1 MSLVLSVQ
9 SSVAYGYV
17 GNRAAIIPLNALGHE
32 VVALNTVS
40 FSNHTGYGDWTGEV
54 FSAAQLSDLIK
65 GIKAR
70 GLFPK
75 IDAVLTG
82 YIGDEDLGAL
92 VLDTLGEIRAANPN
106 CIYCCDPVM
115 GDVGSG
121 FFVNPRVSEF
131 FKGSAIDQA
140 DIIVPNQ
147 FEASFL
153 SGIDI
158 KTRVDAL
165 RAFERLHARGIKR
178 IVMTSFQPDNL
189 EPDKISM
196 LISDQSTQADQDSTG
211 VFQVTTSQ
219 KSNGVFQ
226 VTTPRFA
233 MDPMPNGAGDV
244 TAATILAHLLKGA
257 DLRGAVEHTAGALHD
272 IFDLTEQAQRRELN
286 LIRAQNAFLEPSQV
300 FKAVRIA

>member
-54 FSAAQLSDLIK
+54 FSAQQLSELIN

-92 VLDTLGEIRAANPN
+92 VLNTLDEIRTANPN

-115 GDVGSG
+115 GDTGSG
-121 FFVNPRVSEF
+121 FFVNQRVTEF
-131 FKGSAIDQA
+131 FRDSAIDRA

-158 KTRVDAL
+158 LTMADAL
-165 RAFERLHARGIKR
+165 RALESLHARGIKR
-178 IVMTSFQPDNL
+178 IVMTSFQPDTL

-196 LISDQSTQADQDSTG
+196 LISESS
-211 VFQVTTSQ
+211 
-219 KSNGVFQ
+219 KGVFQ

-244 TAATILAHLLKGA
+244 TAATILAHLLRGA

-272 IFDLTEQAQRRELN
+272 IFDQTQQAQRRELN
-286 LIRAQNAFLEPSQV
+286 LIRAQNAFLQPSQAFEV
-300 FKAVRIA
+300 VRIV

>member
-17 GNRAAIIPLNALGHE
+17 GNRAAMIPLNALGHE

-40 FSNHTGYGDWTGEV
+40 FSNHKGYGDWTGEV
-54 FSAAQLSDLIK
+54 FSTAQLSDLIK

-82 YIGDEDLGAL
+82 YIGDEELGAL
-92 VLDTLGEIRAANPN
+92 VLETLGDIRAANPE
-106 CIYCCDPVM
+106 CLYCCDPVM

-121 FFVNPRVSEF
+121 FFVNPRVRDY
-131 FKGSAIDQA
+131 FKEGSIDKA

-153 SGIDI
+153 SDIDI
-158 KTRVDAL
+158 RTMADAL
-165 RAFERLHARGIKR
+165 RAFDVLHARGIKR
-178 IVMTSFQPDNL
+178 IVMTSFQPDDL

-196 LISDQSTQADQDSTG
+196 LLSDRSTAGDQDSKG
-211 VFQVTTSQ
+211 ALQVTTSQ
-219 KSNGVFQ
+219 KNRGVFQ

-257 DLRGAVEHTAGALHD
+257 DLRGAVELTAAALHD
-272 IFDLTEQAQRRELN
+272 IFDQTQQDQRRELN
-286 LIRAQNAFLEPSQV
+286 LIRAQSAFEHPSQSFEALRV
-300 FKAVRIA
+300 L

>member
-54 FSAAQLSDLIK
+54 FSAQQLSELIN

-92 VLDTLGEIRAANPN
+92 VLSTLGEIRAANPN

-115 GDVGSG
+115 GDTGSG
-121 FFVNPRVSEF
+121 FFVNQRVAEF
-131 FKGSAIDQA
+131 FKDSAIGRA

-158 KTRVDAL
+158 CTMADAL
-165 RAFERLHARGIKR
+165 RALESLHARGIKR
-178 IVMTSFQPDNL
+178 IVMTSFQPDTL
-189 EPDKISM
+189 GPDKISM
-196 LISDQSTQADQDSTG
+196 LISESSKG
-211 VFQVTTSQ
+211 VFQVTTTQESL
-219 KSNGVFQ
+219 GVFQ

-244 TAATILAHLLKGA
+244 TAATILAHLLRGA
-257 DLRGAVEHTAGALHD
+257 DLRGAVEQTAGALHD
-272 IFDLTEQAQRRELN
+272 IFDQTQQAQRRELN
-286 LIRAQNAFLEPSQV
+286 LIRAQSAFLQPSQAFEV
-300 FKAVRIA
+300 VCIL